1 MRELEREQDSMCE
14 QGRRTNR
21 HGMMAVRGA
30 VGSVGFNV
38 RVREKM
44 DYLRSLSADGWVG
57 RAG

>member
-1 MRELEREQDSMCE
+1 MCE